1 MLLDDK
7 ANNGNIVI
15 HSKHTHTMKKI
26 LLLHGA
32 LGCEEQLIPL
42 SDLLASEYEV
52 LNYTFGS
59 HGRKSAIQ
67 HPFTINSLANDL
79 AEFLREQLVEP
90 IPVFG
95 YSMGGYVAL
104 WLARHQPHLIEK
116 VFTLG
121 TKINW
126 TAETVEKE
134 TKFLV
139 PEKME
144 AKVPA
149 YAKYLEDLH
158 GNNWKTLLTNTAEMM
173 HDLAQ
178 HHIKA
183 EDFHRIQQPVVL
195 SLGDGDTMV
204 SRDETE
210 HAALM
215 LPHGKFHLF
224 ENTLHPIEKVNPQ
237 LLNEALNSFL

>member
-1 MLLDDK
+1 M
-7 ANNGNIVI
+7 N
-15 HSKHTHTMKKI
+15 KI

-32 LGCEEQLIPL
+32 LGCEEQLMPL
-42 SDLLASEYEV
+42 SDLLTNEYEV

-67 HPFTINSLANDL
+67 KPFTINSLANDL
-79 AEFLREQLVEP
+79 ADFLREQLIEP

-126 TAETVEKE
+126 TTETVEKE

-144 AKVPA
+144 AKVPD
-149 YAKYLEDLH
+149 YAKYLENLH
-158 GNNWKTLLTNTAEMM
+158 GDNWKTLLANTAEMM
-173 HDLAQ
+173 HNLAQ
-178 HHIKA
+178 HHITVQ
-183 EDFHRIQQPVVL
+183 DFHQIHQSVVL
-195 SLGDGDTMV
+195 GLGDGDTMV
-204 SRDETE
+204 TRDETE
-210 HAALM
+210 HTALM
-215 LPHGKFHLF
+215 LPNGKFHLF

-237 LLNEALNSFL
+237 LLKRELISFL

>member
-1 MLLDDK
+1 
-7 ANNGNIVI
+7 
-15 HSKHTHTMKKI
+15 MKKI

-42 SDLLASEYEV
+42 SDLLANEYEV
-52 LNYTFGS
+52 MNYTFAN
-59 HGRKSAIQ
+59 HGRKAAIQ
-67 HPFTINSLANDL
+67 QPFTINSLANDL
-79 AEFLREQLVEP
+79 AEFLREQIIDP

-116 VFTLG
+116 VFALG

-126 TAETVEKE
+126 TIETVEKE

-139 PEKME
+139 PEMME
-144 AKVPA
+144 TKVPA
-149 YAKYLEDLH
+149 YARYLEDLH
-158 GNNWKTLLTNTAEMM
+158 GSNWKILVSNTAAMM
-173 HDLAQ
+173 HNLVQ
-178 HHIKA
+178 HHITSY
-183 EDFHRIQQPVVL
+183 DFHQIQQPVVL

-210 HAALM
+210 NAALM

-224 ENTLHPIEKVNPQ
+224 ENTLHPIEKINPQ
-237 LLNEALNSFL
+237 LIKAELISFL